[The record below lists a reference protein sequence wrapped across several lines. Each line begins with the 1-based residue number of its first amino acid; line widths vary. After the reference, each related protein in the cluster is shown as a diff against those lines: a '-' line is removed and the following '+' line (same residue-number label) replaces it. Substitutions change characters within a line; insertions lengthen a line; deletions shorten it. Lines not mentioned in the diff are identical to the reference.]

1 MISRLIIVALLLGI
15 VFGGIFGWKAYQQK
29 QISER
34 LTAGGPSPVTVSTA
48 IATTESW
55 AHKINTVGSLRA
67 IQGVEVSSEV
77 SGVVAEISFVSGSR
91 VEAGAQL
98 LQLDDTAEKAELR
111 SLDAQLELARQDY
124 ERARGL
130 SIKTVLSQA
139 QLDRTKS
146 VLDSLEA
153 RAEEQQALIARK
165 SIQAPFSG
173 ELGIRRINLGEY
185 LSPGTP
191 IVTLQKLDPIFTD
204 FTVPERYLNSLV
216 VDQVIEVE
224 VAAFPSEIF
233 KGKISA
239 ISPKVESRTRNIEL
253 QATMQNSDTRLRPGM
268 FTRVAVILGGANT
281 VVTLPRTA
289 VDFMPY
295 GNSVFIVIKEGDALT
310 VHRRR
315 VTTGRILG
323 ARVEIIKGIKSGEK
337 AVSAGQLKLRNG
349 QHIQIDNSVVLTG
362 GATRG

>member
-1 MISRLIIVALLLGI
+1 MINRFIIVALSLGL
-15 VFGGIFGWKAYQQK
+15 VFGSIFGWKAYQQR
-29 QISER
+29 QIAEQLAAR
-34 LTAGGPSPVTVSTA
+34 GPSTVTVATA
-48 IATTESW
+48 IATTETW

-67 IQGVEVSSEV
+67 IQGVEVSAEV

-98 LQLDDTAEKAELR
+98 LELDDTAEAAELR
-111 SLDAQLELARQDY
+111 SLDAQLELAKQDY

-130 SIKTVLSQA
+130 SIKTLLSQA

-173 ELGIRRINLGEY
+173 ELGIREINLGEY

-191 IVTLQKLDPIFTD
+191 IVTLQQLDPIFTD
-204 FTVPERYLNSLV
+204 FTVPERYLSSLA
-216 VDQVIEVE
+216 VDQIIEVE
-224 VAAFPSEIF
+224 VAAFPAEVF
-233 KGKISA
+233 QGKISA

-253 QATMQNSDTRLRPGM
+253 QATLQNSDTRLRPGM
-268 FTRVAVILGGANT
+268 FARVAVILGGANK
-281 VVTLPRTA
+281 VVTVPRTA
-289 VDFMPY
+289 VEFLPY
-295 GNSVFIVIKEGDALT
+295 GNSVFIVKEEGDALT
-310 VHRRR
+310 VQRRQ
-315 VTTGRILG
+315 VTTGRTLG
-323 ARVEIIKGIKSGEK
+323 TRVEIIKGIKSGEQV
-337 AVSAGQLKLRNG
+337 VSAGQLKLRNG
-349 QHIQIDNSVVLTG
+349 QHIQIDNSVELTG

>member
-1 MISRLIIVALLLGI
+1 MIKRFIIVALSLGL

-29 QISER
+29 RITDR
-34 LTAGGPSPVTVSTA
+34 LAASGPSAVTVSTTVA
-48 IATTESW
+48 KTEFW

-67 IQGVEVSSEV
+67 IQGVEVSAEV
-77 SGVVAEISFVSGSR
+77 PGIVAEISFVSGSR

-98 LQLDDTAEKAELR
+98 LKLDDTAEKAELR
-111 SLDAQLELARQDY
+111 SLDAELELARQDY

-130 SIKTVLSQA
+130 AVKTVLSQA

-153 RAEEQQALIARK
+153 RTEEQLALIARK

-173 ELGIRRINLGEY
+173 ELGIREINLGEY

-191 IVTLQKLDPIFTD
+191 IVTLQQLDPIFTD
-204 FTVPERYLNSLV
+204 FSVAERYLSSLA

-224 VAAFPSEIF
+224 LAAFPSEIF
-233 KGKISA
+233 KGKVSA
-239 ISPKVESRTRNIEL
+239 ISPKIESRTRNVEL
-253 QATMQNSDTRLRPGM
+253 QATLENSDTRLRPGM
-268 FTRVAVILGGANT
+268 FARVAILLGGSSE

-289 VDFMPY
+289 VDFLPY
-295 GNSVFIVIKEGDALT
+295 GNSVFIVTNEGDAMT
-310 VHRRR
+310 VNRRQ

-323 ARVEIIKGIKSGEK
+323 NRVEIIKGIKTGEQV
-337 AVSAGQLKLRNG
+337 VSAGQLKLRNG
-349 QHIQIDNSVVLTG
+349 QLINIDNSVELPG